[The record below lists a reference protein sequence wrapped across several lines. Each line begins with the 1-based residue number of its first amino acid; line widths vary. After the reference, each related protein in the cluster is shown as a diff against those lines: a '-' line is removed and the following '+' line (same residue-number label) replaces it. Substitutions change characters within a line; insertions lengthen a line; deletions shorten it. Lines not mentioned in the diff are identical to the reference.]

1 MTHQVF
7 KAMGSP
13 CALTILGHN
22 ESQTLALMD
31 MAKREIV
38 RLEQKYSRYLPGSL
52 ISQINEGAGSRAIEC
67 DPETAQLIDYAF
79 KTHSESKGLFD
90 ITSGV
95 FRRIWNFKEPR
106 LPSATETDRLL
117 DIVGMKHIDWDGE
130 KIFLKKAQ
138 MELDLGG
145 LVKEYAADR
154 VALLLYNAGAKSSL
168 INLSGDVMATGVKPS
183 GEPWRVG
190 VKHPRDPSKVL
201 ATLPLEF
208 GALASSGDYERA
220 FVLDSVRYCH
230 LINPQTGWPV
240 QHWQSVSVAAK
251 SCLLAG
257 TRSSCAMLMQEDGL
271 AYLQGAQL
279 PFCVMDHQGRV
290 FHA

>member
-1 MTHQVF
+1 MTHQSF

-22 ESQTLALMD
+22 ESETLALMD
-31 MAKREIV
+31 MAKNEIA
-38 RLEQKYSRYLPGSL
+38 RLEQKYSRYLPTSL
-52 ISQINEGAGSRAIEC
+52 ISQINQQAGKNEIKC
-67 DPETAQLIDYAF
+67 DSETAQLIDFAF
-79 KTHSESKGLFD
+79 KTHTESKGLFD

-95 FRRIWNFKEPR
+95 FRRIWNFNEPR
-106 LPSATETDRLL
+106 LPSNTETAQMLEL
-117 DIVGMKHIDWDGE
+117 VGMKHIDWDG
-130 KIFLKKAQ
+130 KNIFLKKEQ

-168 INLSGDVMATGVKPS
+168 INLSGDVMATGPKPS

-201 ATLPLEF
+201 ATFPLEF

-220 FVLDSVRYCH
+220 FILDSARYCH

-240 QHWQSVSVAAK
+240 NHWQSVSVAAR

-257 TRSSCAMLMQEDGL
+257 SHSSCAMLMQEEGL
-271 AYLQGAQL
+271 AYLHGAKL
-279 PFCVMDHQGRV
+279 AFCAMDQQGRV